1 MNVTIEERVLDEIFS
16 QAKKNTGEEVIGLLL
31 GSLDEDEMIITDY
44 LTGPTESS
52 RIHASL
58 SREFLAKITQKKI
71 DGKLKAHILGWYHS
85 HPDYG
90 CFMSDRDAATQ
101 ENIQNLYE
109 DAVALVVDPVREDSK
124 LYRMVGE
131 NYIEVPFRVKE
142 NRQKER
148 RENNSSKRVSVPSM
162 PRIDAKRVMV
172 VLLVCALIASDM
184 GLVYFWNRNS
194 QLQDEY
200 ATLTDKYRALYNSV
214 DRVMVVTDRFDTLL
228 SDFGHLVTLSTS
240 EQLRKSFC
248 NFLITY
254 LKNFKNMNTAALE
267 SQFDQKNYNILISGG
282 TSMLATSPIIFPS
295 ENNATVDIQMKELSK
310 IAVTLTDTQA
320 LSSFS
325 LLLATYLEDLR
336 DVDVSRV
343 KGLSERGE
351 FKRAI
356 EEGIILTNKRPSVM
370 IESPAEGEKISGVFK
385 VTWMALD
392 ADGVVTSL
400 LMEYR
405 NIYEVS
411 WNPLGENLDAAS
423 GSYEW
428 DTSALP
434 DGEYLLRI
442 TVTDDVG
449 EKATA
454 ESGIFSMKNKNTSPT
469 LVLVSPIDNQTLK
482 GSVDIIWN
490 ASDDDGD
497 TLKIRLE
504 FSLDGGVKW
513 NILAIVA
520 NTGSYTWTLSS
531 IPAGSYFLK
540 VTADD
545 SRGGTN
551 TIQVRVV
558 VIK

>member
-16 QAKKNTGEEVIGLLL
+16 QAKKNTDEEVIGLLL
-31 GSLDEDEMIITDY
+31 GSLEEDEMIITDY

-101 ENIQNLYE
+101 ENIQNLYA
-109 DAVALVVDPVREDSK
+109 DAVALVIDPVRNDSK
-124 LYRMVGE
+124 LYRMVGG

-148 RENNSSKRVSVPSM
+148 RENNSTKRMGVPRM
-162 PRIDAKRVMV
+162 PHIDAKMV
-172 VLLVCALIASDM
+172 TVVFLVCALIASDV
-184 GLVYFWNRNS
+184 GLVYLWNKNS
-194 QLQDEY
+194 QLQNEY
-200 ATLTDKYRALYNSV
+200 TTLTNKYRALYNSV
-214 DRVMVVTDRFDTLL
+214 NRVMVVTDRFDILL
-228 SDFGHLVTLSTS
+228 ADFGHLVTLSTS

-254 LKNFKNMNTAALE
+254 LKNFKKMNTATLE
-267 SQFDQKNYNILISGG
+267 SQFDQKNYNILISEG
-282 TSMLATSPIIFPS
+282 TSMLATSPIIFTS
-295 ENNATVDIQMKELSK
+295 ENNVTVDIQMKDLSK
-310 IAVTLTDTQA
+310 IVVTTTDTQA
-320 LSSFS
+320 LSSFN
-325 LLLATYLEDLR
+325 LLLTTYLADLR
-336 DVDVSRV
+336 DVDVSRINE
-343 KGLSERGE
+343 LSEGGE
-351 FKRAI
+351 YKRAI
-356 EEGIILTNKRPSVM
+356 EEGIILTNRRPSII
-370 IESPAEGEKISGVFK
+370 IESPAEGEKAIGVFK
-385 VTWMALD
+385 VTWKALD
-392 ADGVVTSL
+392 PDGVITSL
-400 LMEYR
+400 LIEYR

-411 WNPLGENLDAAS
+411 WNPLGENLDATS
-423 GSYEW
+423 NSYEW

-449 EKATA
+449 EKATT
-454 ESGIFSMKNKNTSPT
+454 ESGIFTMKNKNTPPT

-497 TLKIRLE
+497 TLNIRLE

-513 NILAIVA
+513 NILAIVKSM
-520 NTGSYTWTLSS
+520 GSYTWSLSS
-531 IPAGSYFLK
+531 IPAGNCLLK
-540 VTADD
+540 VTVDD
-545 SRGGTN
+545 SRGGTS
-551 TIQVRVV
+551 TIQVKVV